1 MPAPREGAWIF
12 GNTLYTN
19 PEAKAMVKTRR
30 SKKSGLPPGT
40 LVHIGEEKTDHVR
53 ITLIRYNE
61 TELHEE
67 EIEGLEH
74 LEELSPERTEG
85 WVAWINMEGV
95 HDPETIEKVGKSFA
109 IHPLT
114 LEDIVNTEQRPK
126 VEEYEDYLFVVLKT
140 FDATEHPDGPAFDQM
155 SLVLKPNMLISFEE
169 RSDEICSIVRNRI
182 RSGKGRLRKAGSDY
196 LAYCLIDAVVDH
208 YFNILE
214 KFGEEIELLQ
224 EELITNPGKKTLQQ
238 IHQMKRQMILFRRS
252 VWPLREAVGS
262 LLRGES
268 AVIEKGTLVYLR
280 DVYDHVIHVIDSIE
294 IYREMLGGMIDI
306 YLSSISNRMNEIMKV
321 LTVIATIFMPLTF
334 IAGVYGMNFKNMPEL
349 DWPWGYPAVLLL
361 MAAVA
366 VYMLFYFRRKKWI

>member
-1 MPAPREGAWIF
+1 LIDWYFKQTKTPAFLFEV
-12 GNTLYTN
+12 
-19 PEAKAMVKTRR
+19 KAMVKTRR

-40 LVHIGEEKTDHVR
+40 LVHIGEEKTDRIR

-61 TELHEE
+61 REVHEE
-67 EIEGLEH
+67 VIEGLDH
-74 LEELSPERTEG
+74 LKEPPPEDSER
-85 WVAWINMEGV
+85 WVTWINLEGV
-95 HDPETIEKVGKSFA
+95 HLPETIAMVGKYFG

-126 VEEYEDYLFVVLKT
+126 IEEYDDYLFVVLKT
-140 FDATEHPDGPAFDQM
+140 FDSREHPGEPIMDQI

-169 RSDEICSIVRNRI
+169 KSDEICNIVKNRI
-182 RSGKGRLRKAGSDY
+182 RSGKGRVRNAGSDY
-196 LAYCLIDAVVDH
+196 LAYCLVDAVVDH

-214 KFGEEIELLQ
+214 KLGEDIESMQ
-224 EELITNPGKKTLQQ
+224 EELIARPAKMTLQR
-238 IHQMKRQMILFRRS
+238 IHSMKRQMILFRRS

-268 AVIEKGTLVYLR
+268 AMIQKATLVYLR

-294 IYREMLGGMIDI
+294 IYREMLAGMIDI

-349 DWPWGYPAVLLL
+349 DWRWGYPAVLLL
-361 MAAVA
+361 MATVA
-366 VYMLFYFRRKKWI
+366 VYMLFYFRRKKWL